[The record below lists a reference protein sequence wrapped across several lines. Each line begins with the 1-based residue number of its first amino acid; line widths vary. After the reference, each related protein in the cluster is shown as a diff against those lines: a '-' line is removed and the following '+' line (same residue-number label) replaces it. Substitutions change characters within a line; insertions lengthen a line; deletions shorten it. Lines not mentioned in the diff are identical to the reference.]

1 MSFNI
6 KPDTIMTSRSADGD
20 HEQTDGESSGDER
33 RFDALRSSSR
43 RAFIA
48 SGAAFTLATLAGCS
62 GDGGDTTT
70 AGGGDDGGDTTTSGG
85 DDTTEK
91 PSDGGTTET
100 TTEPSDT
107 TTSGSAK
114 DYPDEVYVG
123 SIHPYTGPTSYVG
136 DRLHKAMELAATI
149 KNENGGIESMNGAEV
164 RFLRGDHKNQPET
177 GAEVAQELIDEGAS
191 VLTGTYSSAVTN
203 AITRVAE
210 SNGVPFVIDIS
221 VAASILQETPL
232 EYVYRTQPNSWNQAS
247 DAIDGLSWAADQ
259 AGADVETIG
268 LFYIDNTYGQAIRD
282 GIERAVEDRDMEVIT
297 EATIGFGGT
306 ADTQVTKF
314 RNADPDVII
323 PTVFTNQIL
332 ELVSA
337 MQDQDYWPKVLHACA
352 TGGMNSEN
360 YEKMG
365 QVIEGSMSS
374 GYQVNKQSERVQE
387 INERYMNTYDT
398 APMEGNIGMAYAT
411 AQVIIEAFEEAGS
424 ADPEV
429 VNETLQNIT
438 VEDHVMAMPPI
449 EFDDRGENAD
459 GLTITNQVQDM
470 QNETVYPD
478 RYATADLDTDAIGN

>member
-1 MSFNI
+1 
-6 KPDTIMTSRSADGD
+6 MTGRSKDK
-20 HEQTDGESSGDER
+20 DEKDPAANR
-33 RFDALRSSSR
+33 GIDSLRSSSR
-43 RAFIA
+43 RAFLSTGAALTIA
-48 SGAAFTLATLAGCS
+48 SLAGCS
-62 GDGGDTTT
+62 GDGGGESTTT
-70 AGGGDDGGDTTTSGG
+70 EGGD

-91 PSDGGTTET
+91 PDDGTTERET
-100 TTEPSDT
+100 TTESPT
-107 TTSGSAK
+107 TTESE

-221 VAASILQETPL
+221 VAASILQQTPL
-232 EYVYRTQPNSWNQAS
+232 NYVYRAQPNSWNQAS
-247 DAIDGLSWAADQ
+247 DMIRGLSWASDQ
-259 AGADVETIG
+259 AGVDVETLG

-282 GIERAVEDRDMEVIT
+282 GIERAVEDRDMEIIT

-337 MQDQDYWPKVLHACA
+337 MKDQDYWPKVLHACS
-352 TGGMNSEN
+352 TGGMNSAN

-365 QVIEGSMSS
+365 KVIEGSMSS
-374 GYQVNKQSERVQE
+374 GYQVNKQTEKAQE

-411 AQVIIEAFEEAGS
+411 AEVIIAAFEEAGS

-429 VNETLQNIT
+429 LNQTLQNIE
-438 VEDHVMAMPPI
+438 VEDHIMAMPPI
-449 EFDDRGENAD
+449 QFDETGENAD
-459 GLTITNQVQDM
+459 GLTITNQVQNM
-470 QNETVYPD
+470 QNEIVYPD
-478 RYATADLDTDAIGN
+478 RYATADLTTDTIGN

>member
-1 MSFNI
+1 
-6 KPDTIMTSRSADGD
+6 MTSRSTDED
-20 HEQTDGESSGDER
+20 EQDPTANRRTDS
-33 RFDALRSSSR
+33 LRSSSR
-43 RAFIA
+43 RAFL
-48 SGAAFTLATLAGCS
+48 STGAAITLASLAGCS
-62 GDGGDTTT
+62 GDGSGGSTTT
-70 AGGGDDGGDTTTSGG
+70 EGGDDE
-85 DDTTEK
+85 TTEN
-91 PSDGGTTET
+91 PDDGTTETETET
-100 TTEPSDT
+100 TTESPT
-107 TTSGSAK
+107 TTESK

-149 KNENGGIESMNGAEV
+149 KNENGGIESMDGAEV
-164 RFLRGDHKNQPET
+164 RFIRGDHKNEPET

-221 VAASILQETPL
+221 VAADILQETPF

-247 DAIDGLSWAADQ
+247 DTIDGLSWAADQ
-259 AGADVETIG
+259 AGIDVETIG

-282 GIERAVEDRDMEVIT
+282 GIERAVEDRDMEIIT

-332 ELVSA
+332 EFVSA

-352 TGGMNSEN
+352 TGGMNSAN

-365 QVIEGSMSS
+365 QDIEGSMSS
-374 GYQVNKQSERVQE
+374 GYQVNKRTERVRE

-398 APMEGNIGMAYAT
+398 APMEGNIGMAFAT
-411 AQVIIEAFEEAGS
+411 AEVIIEAFEEAGS

-429 VNETLQNIT
+429 LNETLQNIT
-438 VEDHVMAMPPI
+438 VEEHVMAMPPI
-449 EFDDRGENAD
+449 EFDDTGENAD
-459 GLTITNQVQDM
+459 GLTITNQVQNM

-478 RYATADLDTDAIGN
+478 RYATAELDTDAIGN